1 MVAIYSRF
9 GVGRFFIWVKR
20 MNLFGRKTLYTS
32 FEEITKDNIIE
43 VLSLLTGDFAKNC
56 TEINYLYDY
65 YKGKQAIL
73 NRTKELN
80 DYILNKIVENRFRE
94 VVDFHT
100 RYLAGDA
107 IKYSANDQN
116 YANDVDKLNDFCRL
130 EGKET
135 LDYDLVKWYNI
146 CGTAYRLILPKI
158 QEEEDESPF
167 YLATLDPRCAGVAYT
182 TKIPH
187 TPKICWYV
195 TTETNGVQTWSV
207 YAKNASGN
215 RFFEVRD
222 NRVTR
227 DDPYPLSELPII
239 EYPCGEDRMS
249 NAEIVLPLCDAIN
262 NLNSNRM
269 DGIEQAIQTLLVL
282 VNCKLPDGMT
292 ANDIKAMG
300 LIELISNENKASVEQ
315 LGTKL
320 DQSNTQTLKEDFL
333 SAIRTIASLPN
344 TSDNSY
350 SGGDNGLAVVYRNG
364 WEGAYESAMGDQ
376 KNIDRPEYMAIR
388 LMLEICEGTG
398 KLSIPIK
405 AINIDYTRQHYENM
419 ATKSQVLIAML
430 NNPKIHPKVAYEV
443 SGLFYDPNKK
453 FLEGMEWYKEQQ
465 ANGTNEE
472 VTEIEENNLTTTEET
487 I

>member
-1 MVAIYSRF
+1 
-9 GVGRFFIWVKR
+9 

-32 FEEITKDNIIE
+32 YEEITADNIIE
-43 VLSLLTGDFAKNC
+43 VLSLLTGDFSTNC
-56 TEINYLYDY
+56 TQINYLYDY
-65 YKGKQAIL
+65 YRGKQEIL
-73 NRTKELN
+73 NRTKDLN
-80 DYILNKIVENRFRE
+80 SFITNRIVENRFRE

-107 IKYSANDQN
+107 IKYSANDQD
-116 YANDVDKLNDFCRL
+116 YADSVDTLNDFCRL

-135 LDYDLVKWYNI
+135 LDYNLIKWYNI

-158 QEEEDESPF
+158 REAEDESPF
-167 YLATLDPRCAGVAYT
+167 YIDTLDPRCAGVAYT

-187 TPKICWYV
+187 YPKLCWYV
-195 TTETNGVQTWSV
+195 TTETDGVQTWSV
-207 YAKNASGN
+207 YAKNDSGN
-215 RFFEVRD
+215 RFFEIRD
-222 NRVTR
+222 NVVIK
-227 DDPYPLSELPII
+227 DEPYPLSELPII

-292 ANDIKAMG
+292 ANEIKEMG

-320 DQSNTQTLKEDFL
+320 DQTNTQTLKEDFL
-333 SAIRTIASLPN
+333 NAIRTIASLPN

-376 KNIDRPEYMAIR
+376 KNIDRPEYTAIR

-430 NNPKIHPKVAYEV
+430 NNDKIHPKVAYEV

-453 FLEGMEWYKEQQ
+453 FLEGMEWYEEQE
-465 ANGTNEE
+465 AKGVNEE
-472 VTEIEENNLTTTEET
+472 VSEIEEDNLTTKEET
-487 I
+487 V